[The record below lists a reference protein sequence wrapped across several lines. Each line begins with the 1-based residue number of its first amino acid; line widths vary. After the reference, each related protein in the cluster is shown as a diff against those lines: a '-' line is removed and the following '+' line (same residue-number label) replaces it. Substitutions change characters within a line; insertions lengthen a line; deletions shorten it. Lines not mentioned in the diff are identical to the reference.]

1 MFPQTI
7 LNGFILE
14 HICWFY
20 FNQWESVSVHT
31 TQSFV
36 MHVHGLQFTMEPF
49 QLECG
54 QNNNTF
60 AALVKVNILLFW
72 PHIIHGQTPCLSG
85 YSVFPLFSC
94 YD

>member
-36 MHVHGLQFTMEPF
+36 MNVHGLQFTMEH
-49 QLECG
+49 G
-54 QNNNTF
+54 
-60 AALVKVNILLFW
+60 ALSIRVSVDEIIILL
-72 PHIIHGQTPCLSG
+72 
-85 YSVFPLFSC
+85 PL
-94 YD
+94 